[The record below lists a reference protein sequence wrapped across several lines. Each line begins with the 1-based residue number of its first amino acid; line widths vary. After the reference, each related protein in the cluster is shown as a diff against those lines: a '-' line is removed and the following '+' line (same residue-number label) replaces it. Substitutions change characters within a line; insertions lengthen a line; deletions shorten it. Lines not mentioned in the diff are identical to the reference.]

1 MEVYHESRLPV
12 TSRARYSSFT
22 KTLNHCTDQVI
33 FRDQLPPAAAC
44 TRARSGSGARTPRY
58 PIHTHGRSSPP
69 ASVRGSSPTAA
80 EVPTDGDDPALAGAA
95 RGRKARDPTGD
106 ESDAAPSS
114 IHPIPPARTQQQA
127 LRIAH
132 RLSGRVG
139 PSPSGRLRRAP
150 HRTAPHG
157 RQARRAQARAA
168 HVNRRAPGGNGRAE
182 AIKKSRWGC
191 WSSVPCRRRRSAWNS
206 VRLSIRSGSSSDGPS
221 HKPVGL
227 VRSFSSPSRLPAV
240 VVPPSQVPS

>member
-106 ESDAAPSS
+106 ESDAAPSYPFILS
-114 IHPIPPARTQQQA
+114 PQHARSSRHFASHT
-127 LRIAH
+127 
-132 RLSGRVG
+132 GCRVG
-139 PSPSGRLRRAP
+139 WGLPLPAASDAR
-150 HRTAPHG
+150 RTAPHRMAG
-157 RQARRAQARAA
+157 RLAEPR
-168 HVNRRAPGGNGRAE
+168 PG
-182 AIKKSRWGC
+182 
-191 WSSVPCRRRRSAWNS
+191 
-206 VRLSIRSGSSSDGPS
+206 
-221 HKPVGL
+221 
-227 VRSFSSPSRLPAV
+227 
-240 VVPPSQVPS
+240 PPT

>member
-1 MEVYHESRLPV
+1 MFEDGGLSREPSACHV
-12 TSRARYSSFT
+12 TCKIFLLYENS
-22 KTLNHCTDQVI
+22 KPNHCTDQVI
-33 FRDQLPPAAAC
+33 FRDQLPPAAC

-58 PIHTHGRSSPP
+58 PIQPTAVRPRPP
-69 ASVRGSSPTAA
+69 LLVRGSPPTAA

-150 HRTAPHG
+150 HRTAW
-157 RQARRAQARAA
+157 QAGSQAEPR
-168 HVNRRAPGGNGRAE
+168 PG
-182 AIKKSRWGC
+182 
-191 WSSVPCRRRRSAWNS
+191 
-206 VRLSIRSGSSSDGPS
+206 
-221 HKPVGL
+221 
-227 VRSFSSPSRLPAV
+227 
-240 VVPPSQVPS
+240 PPT